1 MPGALEKSWAVLLQ
15 TRKRDGSW
23 VGTPVNLAVADGC
36 GYFATPADSAKVKRL
51 RNFEAVEVAPCTA
64 RGRPTGRERA
74 GRARR
79 LSGDEA
85 DAAAA
90 ALRRRHPFVHRF
102 LVPLELALKRTHNA
116 YYEVELS

>member
-1 MPGALEKSWAVLLQ
+1 MSSVPSLPLFDMPPFRVLGPCV
-15 TRKRDGSW
+15 R
-23 VGTPVNLAVADGC
+23 VGRAGPL
-36 GYFATPADSAKVKRL
+36 
-51 RNFEAVEVAPCTA
+51 APCTA

-79 LSGDEA
+79 LSGEEA